1 LVIDIRVEQPEDEA
15 AIRDVNRRAFGAD
28 QECRIVDAL
37 RANGAVLL
45 SLVAM
50 LNGEVVGH
58 ILYSPASIGEL
69 TGAALGPMGVVPEHQ
84 RQGIGTRLVEA
95 GIERLRTAGCPFIV
109 VVGHAHYYPRFGFGP
124 AADYGITCEWNVP
137 DDVFMILMLDPLRM
151 AGISGLAQY
160 RPEFSSVP

>member
-1 LVIDIRVEQPEDEA
+1 MIDIRVEQPEDKA

-58 ILYSPASIGEL
+58 ILYSPHRSAS
-69 TGAALGPMGVVPEHQ
+69 
-84 RQGIGTRLVEA
+84 
-95 GIERLRTAGCPFIV
+95 
-109 VVGHAHYYPRFGFGP
+109 
-124 AADYGITCEWNVP
+124 
-137 DDVFMILMLDPLRM
+137 
-151 AGISGLAQY
+151 
-160 RPEFSSVP
+160 